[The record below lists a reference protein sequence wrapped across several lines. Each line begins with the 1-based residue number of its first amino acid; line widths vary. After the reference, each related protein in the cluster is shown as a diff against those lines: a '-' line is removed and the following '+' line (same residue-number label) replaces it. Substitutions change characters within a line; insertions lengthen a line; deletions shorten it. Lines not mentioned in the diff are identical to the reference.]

1 VTLTKEKDTSS
12 FTFDYFTV
20 DLNSELSGLYGYV
33 LSEQREFIVRS
44 VERIRSLYP
53 DDYHSVVLIGHS
65 IGGLIAVSAAQ
76 ELNTK
81 LVVTLATP
89 HKRAPLILDPEIDLF
104 YRKVS
109 RATPMATTV
118 DEESSAFIVSIAGG
132 DRDILVREE
141 LTLAHYNHIQT
152 TVSFYFNYCWRD
164 NKS

>member
-53 DDYHSVVLIGHS
+53 EDYHSVVLIGHS

-89 HKRAPLILDPEIDLF
+89 HKRAPLILDPEIDIF
-104 YRKVS
+104 YRKVN
-109 RATPMATTV
+109 RATPTAAS

-152 TVSFYFNYCWRD
+152 TVSFNFNYC
-164 NKS
+164 